1 MKSVGETETIGEI
14 KTASKLL
21 RDLTATVG
29 KKTWPV
35 LAEIES
41 TKEIIQNAG
50 ILSFLGNKKRS
61 AKRKA
66 SEWIAR
72 LSEKDPDERLIE
84 ELTKLIY
91 FFFNYKNLKIAEF
104 VEISDHN
111 SLDLLNQ
118 LELSSNKLTTLT
130 NGVSLNLEQ
139 LSSLILNSQT
149 EEVISLLKKYH
160 KDPKKSWSDVSLLLN
175 KFLEIEDYLD
185 KNMQTLEH
193 GFSFI
198 QNTETDSPDTFLS
211 DINNL
216 IEAKTKILELETNFD
231 QDLLLETEI
240 GKICELT
247 LQIAGLPPVIQDLI
261 LNNDQDFIKTLEDI
275 YNLFSQIKNNF
286 EKLKK
291 AKGLSEIESE
301 LEPTSAE
308 LTVKEF

>member
-1 MKSVGETETIGEI
+1 MLPFINQGVSELSILKDFHADKEQEGISIGLDEIKSLEPLLGEKPYVEKISNLLKSIGETETIGEI

-84 ELTKLIY
+84 ELTKLIDIFY
-91 FFFNYKNLKIAEF
+91 DYKNLKIAEF

-247 LQIAGLPPVIQDLI
+247 LQIA
-261 LNNDQDFIKTLEDI
+261 
-275 YNLFSQIKNNF
+275 
-286 EKLKK
+286 
-291 AKGLSEIESE
+291 
-301 LEPTSAE
+301 
-308 LTVKEF
+308 